1 MSVISLNAAHKIGF
15 IFWLNHPPNVNSTED
30 LLHFTGM
37 YVRQQFHQ
45 SQSKLCWCY
54 DAFKSQ
60 SMLCWCYDAFKSH
73 SMLCWCYDAFKNQLC
88 YVGAMMLSKANL
100 CYVGAMML

>member
-1 MSVISLNAAHKIGF
+1 MSVISLDAAHKIGF

-60 SMLCWCYDAFKSH
+60 SMLCWCYDAIKPIYAI
-73 SMLCWCYDAFKNQLC
+73 MLVL
-88 YVGAMMLSKANL
+88 
-100 CYVGAMML
+100 